1 MSGNVQE
8 FLRDELFGLIQAN
21 LTRLG
26 LFGKEAPVIQ
36 TVYFDGVEGDS
47 DLGVYGLNTGELI
60 SADSELEVEN
70 VKPTSHVIP
79 IQNVFRK
86 DKVSPPLSQSDAL
99 ANAPDA
105 ADGGFRVPRV
115 VEES

>member
-1 MSGNVQE
+1 MSLNREDVE
-8 FLRDELFGLIQAN
+8 HVALLARLNLDEAEVARY
-21 LTRLG
+21 TH
-26 LFGKEAPVIQ
+26 E
-36 TVYFDGVEGDS
+36 
-47 DLGVYGLNTGELI
+47 LNDILEHINKLN
-60 SADSELEVEN
+60 ELEVEN

>member
-1 MSGNVQE
+1 MSLNREDVE
-8 FLRDELFGLIQAN
+8 HVALLARLNLDEAEVARY
-21 LTRLG
+21 TH
-26 LFGKEAPVIQ
+26 E
-36 TVYFDGVEGDS
+36 
-47 DLGVYGLNTGELI
+47 LNDILEHIDKLN
-60 SADSELEVEN
+60 ELEVEN